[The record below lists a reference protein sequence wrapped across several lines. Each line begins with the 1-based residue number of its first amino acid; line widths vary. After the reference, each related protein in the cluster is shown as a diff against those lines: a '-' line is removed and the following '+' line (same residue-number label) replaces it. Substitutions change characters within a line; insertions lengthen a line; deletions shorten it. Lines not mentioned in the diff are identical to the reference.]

1 MTELPLSYSPRPE
14 SPQGGALRTRNMLI
28 ILSAAALGLAVVVIY
43 GAWNHYS
50 EKFGT
55 VNHSAD
61 SIQIHSSPSPAGKNL
76 PENSVRVVLDTVYQN
91 SQSGVTLKLPG
102 LWHQIKD
109 APIPKPD
116 PDHRFCVLSSQD
128 LTVMFWPQFPELL
141 PSLDADVQVMRK
153 QFSRSGSLILKSEK
167 VVMVRGRMAKELEFV
182 LPASGFRMDLLMVR
196 DWPALYV
203 LAVIGS
209 QKSEQAWQLLEDTLP
224 EAIEIR

>member
-1 MTELPLSYSPRPE
+1 
-14 SPQGGALRTRNMLI
+14 
-28 ILSAAALGLAVVVIY
+28 
-43 GAWNHYS
+43 
-50 EKFGT
+50 
-55 VNHSAD
+55 
-61 SIQIHSSPSPAGKNL
+61 
-76 PENSVRVVLDTVYQN
+76 
-91 SQSGVTLKLPG
+91 
-102 LWHQIKD
+102 
-109 APIPKPD
+109 
-116 PDHRFCVLSSQD
+116 
-128 LTVMFWPQFPELL
+128 MFWPQFPELL